1 MQNTKRFWDN
11 SRKCHSE
18 RSEESLFR
26 AKLKKKR
33 DSSSLRSS
41 E

>member
-1 MQNTKRFWDN
+1 L
-11 SRKCHSE
+11 RKKAPPFVIPSGA
-18 RSEESLFR
+18 RNPSALNG
-26 AKLKKKR
+26 KKKR